1 MSIIGFSSG
10 GTGRMGNTD
19 RLVRA
24 ILERSGRPYDYVK
37 LTDLTFSGCKG
48 CSDLCAPDRVCRL
61 QDEATPYYQAIKEAD
76 AVVLGSPVYS
86 GSINGIANSFI
97 ERFFGYRHVTPA
109 IQGKP
114 FVLAVCG
121 YRRIEQAVE
130 QLQRKLKFNGIDVI
144 DTVTYLSEGPPCL
157 ICGRHQECSIG
168 GLYSMIGDEAHMLE
182 LTPEWFHAW
191 EDDPEVVRAVAAAAA
206 KLRDL

>member
-1 MSIIGFSSG
+1 MNIIGFSSG
-10 GTGRMGNTD
+10 GMGRVGNTD

-24 ILERSGRPYDYVK
+24 ILEKSGQQYEYVK
-37 LTDLTFSGCKG
+37 LTDLNFSGCKG
-48 CSDLCAPDRVCRL
+48 CSDLCAQDRLCHL
-61 QDEATPYYQAIKEAD
+61 EDDATPYYRKIKEAD

-97 ERFFGYRHVTPA
+97 GRFFGYRHVTPA
-109 IQGKP
+109 LKGKP

-121 YRRIEQAVE
+121 FRRIEQAVE
-130 QLQRKLKFNGIDVI
+130 QLHRKLKFNGIDII

-157 ICGRHQECSIG
+157 ICGRHQVCSIG
-168 GLYSMIGDEAHMLE
+168 GLYGMIGEAAHTLE
-182 LTPEWFHAW
+182 ITPDCFHAW
-191 EDDPEVVRAVAAAAA
+191 EDDPAVVSAVETAAA

>member
-10 GTGRMGNTD
+10 GTGRVGNTD

-24 ILERSGRPYDYVK
+24 ILEKSGRPHTYVK

-48 CSDLCAPDRVCRL
+48 CSYLCAPDRLCHL
-61 QDEATPYYQAIKEAD
+61 EDDATPYYRMIKEAD

-109 IQGKP
+109 LKDKP

-121 YRRIEQAVE
+121 FRRIEQAVE

-157 ICGRHQECSIG
+157 VCGRHRECSIG
-168 GLYSMIGDEAHMLE
+168 GLYGMIGDAARTLE
-182 LTPEWFHAW
+182 ITPECFHAW
-191 EDDPEVVRAVAAAAA
+191 EDDPDVVSAVEAAAA